1 MGPGGVVYDSDSS
14 LTLAAAKSLSLSNSL
29 SKQCGLEL
37 DQQQL
42 LDDASQQQNK
52 KKGRRNSSSND
63 STSSVSE
70 IFWYKNHVINDFIV
84 LMVTWMSMLIHFHYN
99 SFFRANNHDYCPNYH
114 ISCFKFVI
122 LSYLIFMVPKHAC
135 KNSLVM

>member
-1 MGPGGVVYDSDSS
+1 MGPGGIVYDSDSS

-63 STSSVSE
+63 STSSVSK
-70 IFWYKNHVINDFIV
+70 I
-84 LMVTWMSMLIHFHYN
+84 MV
-99 SFFRANNHDYCPNYH
+99 
-114 ISCFKFVI
+114 
-122 LSYLIFMVPKHAC
+122 
-135 KNSLVM
+135 

>member
-1 MGPGGVVYDSDSS
+1 MGPGGIVYDSDSS

-42 LDDASQQQNK
+42 LDEHQNNK

-63 STSSVSE
+63 SSSSVSKIYE
-70 IFWYKNHVINDFIV
+70 FYVTNTLHKYLHVFIRKGV
-84 LMVTWMSMLIHFHYN
+84 CCIMLHGLSNYN
-99 SFFRANNHDYCPNYH
+99 
-114 ISCFKFVI
+114 ISSFKFVI
-122 LSYLIFMVPKHAC
+122 LVYFDYEMNWQVLCSISCAVGEPC
-135 KNSLVM
+135 K